1 LALVSGTAGAFAI
14 GVWSDRVG
22 PVRPLRTLLL
32 ASVVSFMLTAA
43 LIAAGL
49 LGSAAPLILA
59 LTNAMPGLLIVA
71 LMPALLQASRGRAG
85 AATQFEVYM
94 ATMNLGS
101 VTGTAL
107 SGWLAA
113 VMPLAGLSTVV
124 ATVFLGALLLVGRGD
139 LLASRQ

>member
-1 LALVSGTAGAFAI
+1 
-14 GVWSDRVG
+14 
-22 PVRPLRTLLL
+22 
-32 ASVVSFMLTAA
+32 
-43 LIAAGL
+43 
-49 LGSAAPLILA
+49 